1 MRDVFSYC
9 PICQTILM
17 ELPTSFS
24 DNATRVPCDNCGPYA
39 LDHAYAD
46 GGLKELTD
54 NPTRR
59 AILSHGLR
67 RMAGRDAELVVEL
80 KLAEAILRNTELPGA
95 AAQLNNLI
103 LFMADELP
111 EPGAT
116 MTCSSADIKAVVG
129 SVTDQGAEWVIR
141 QAMDL
146 GYVTRPDGIDKQKF
160 LLYYATLTMKGWMRA
175 EELSVEA
182 GNSKKAFMAMKFG
195 DPELDRV
202 FEECLKPAAKRAGF
216 DLVRLDD
223 APRAGLIDDRLR
235 LEIRTSRFLIAD
247 LSHANAGAYWE
258 AGMAEGLGKPVIYT
272 CRQSVFDDPKTK
284 PHFDTNHY
292 LSILWDSA
300 NLNAAADRLV
310 DTIRVTL
317 PSEAN
322 LVDV

>member
-17 ELPTSFS
+17 ELPSPFS
-24 DNATRVPCDNCGPYA
+24 DNATRVPCDNCGPFA
-39 LDHAYAD
+39 LDHGYAD
-46 GGLKELTD
+46 GALKELAEH
-54 NPTRR
+54 PARR

-67 RMAGRDAELVVEL
+67 RMAGREVEPIVEL
-80 KLAEAILRNTELPGA
+80 KLAEAILKNTALPGA
-95 AAQLNNLI
+95 AAQLNNFV
-103 LFMADELP
+103 LFMAGELP

-116 MTCSSADIKAVVG
+116 MTRSSADIKAVIG
-129 SVTDQGAEWVIR
+129 SISDQGAEWVVR

-146 GYVTRPDGIDKQKF
+146 GYVTRPEGIDKQKF

-175 EELSVEA
+175 EELSVEVA
-182 GNSKKAFMAMKFG
+182 NSKRAFMAMKFG

-292 LSILWDSA
+292 LSIQWDSSD
-300 NLNAAADRLV
+300 LNAVAERLV
-310 DTIRVTL
+310 NTIRVTL
-317 PSEAN
+317 PSEAI
-322 LVDV
+322 LVDA